1 MARSLHSHKLERRT
15 SQNKVSNHPSHLISS
30 VKAITATMKLLGLS
44 LLLQSATISHSF
56 VSIIKNDGAGAA
68 RRMMSLKASESDGS
82 SAVKAL
88 GMGPVQVDMNKY
100 NIPFEE
106 ITEQWTANVVPASFQ
121 KEEGIYLGAKDDKTL
136 FVDTVKIEFP
146 RVPGQPLGL
155 ELLEIAGGREDGT
168 GITIVSGFVDGGM
181 AADVGVVLGDSI
193 VKVAVKRTVMSQNAD
208 KMMEETEQE
217 IALATECFGF
227 DKTVEAIGSLPP
239 ADGNEMLVLTIRRIR
254 KKPKTIVNLQYPP
267 DMNEPDVRLELFSG
281 ENLRRAFL
289 VRGIKLNDALSRRFD
304 NGGTG
309 DCGAEGTCATCVVSV
324 SKGMDLLNPMGQT
337 EQQILAKKPTW
348 RMACKTV
355 IGYGMQEG
363 EMTVRVNPKQWA
375 D

>member
-1 MARSLHSHKLERRT
+1 
-15 SQNKVSNHPSHLISS
+15 
-30 VKAITATMKLLGLS
+30 
-44 LLLQSATISHSF
+44 
-56 VSIIKNDGAGAA
+56 
-68 RRMMSLKASESDGS
+68 MMSTTTTTTTTLFEGNDEAGS

-88 GMGPVQVDMNKY
+88 GMGPAQVDMNIY
-100 NIPFEE
+100 NIPFDE
-106 ITEQWTANVVPASFQ
+106 IAEQWTANVIPASFQ
-121 KEEGIYLGAKDDKTL
+121 MEEGIYLGARDDKTL
-136 FVDTVKIEFP
+136 FVDTVRVEFP

-155 ELLEIAGGREDGT
+155 ELLEVAGGREDGT

-181 AADVGVVLGDSI
+181 AADVGIVQGDSI
-193 VKVAVKRTVMSQNAD
+193 VKVAVRRTVMTETDD

-217 IALATECFGF
+217 IALSTECLGF

-239 ADGNEMLVLTIRRIR
+239 ADGTETLCLTIRRIR

-267 DMNEPDVRLELFSG
+267 DMKEPDVRLELFSG

-324 SKGMDLLNPMGQT
+324 TKGMELLNPMGQT
-337 EQQILAKKPTW
+337 EQQILAAKPKW

-375 D
+375 EGG

>member
-1 MARSLHSHKLERRT
+1 MR
-15 SQNKVSNHPSHLISS
+15 
-30 VKAITATMKLLGLS
+30 LLGLS

-56 VSIIKNDGAGAA
+56 VSNGAVFA
-68 RRMMSLKASESDGS
+68 RRTMSLKASESDGS

-106 ITEQWTANVVPASFQ
+106 IAEQWTANVVPASFQ

-155 ELLEIAGGREDGT
+155 ELLEVAGGREDGT

-181 AADVGVVLGDSI
+181 AADVGIVEGDSI

-227 DKTVEAIGSLPP
+227 DKTVETIGSLPP

-309 DCGAEGTCATCVVSV
+309 DCGAEGTCATCVVSI

>member
-1 MARSLHSHKLERRT
+1 MR
-15 SQNKVSNHPSHLISS
+15 
-30 VKAITATMKLLGLS
+30 LLGLS

-56 VSIIKNDGAGAA
+56 VSNGAVFA
-68 RRMMSLKASESDGS
+68 RRTMSLKASESDGS

-106 ITEQWTANVVPASFQ
+106 IAEQWTANVVPASFQ

-155 ELLEIAGGREDGT
+155 ELLEVAGGREDGT

-181 AADVGVVLGDSI
+181 AADVGIVLGDSI

-227 DKTVEAIGSLPP
+227 EKTVETIGSLPP

-309 DCGAEGTCATCVVSV
+309 DCGAEGTCATCVVSI